1 MRDCRCRSRCLW
13 PATAASPSALPPSS
27 SRCPRKKAGGFG
39 GWPPASVVNE
49 GQQRLLRQFVP
60 AFLAAC
66 GARGNPRDQ
75 TFYLALFIFHSS
87 SDFAFASHHDLPV
100 TTSACRVCWRHL
112 DCEHQAL
119 LICRIPSADNNA
131 KPNSMIDGSPL
142 VSVVVPAF
150 NAAKTISD
158 TLRSISRQTYT
169 ALEIV
174 VVDDGSTDETAD
186 LARRYGATDSRV
198 RVVTKP
204 NGGVASARNAGI
216 RCTAGAFVAF
226 IDADDLWHPT
236 KIAKQLKVLL
246 AGGPDMALVYAPF
259 RLIDADSRVLAS
271 PHKYGVNGWVI
282 HRHFYSN
289 LVGNGSA
296 LLVHRSVLEEFGG
309 FDSWLLQQGAE
320 GCEDL
325 LLQLR
330 IAARYRFGEVSEYL
344 VGYRRLPDNMSSN
357 KDQMI
362 RSGILAVNKALSEC
376 RHIPSLSADA
386 MLKRYAWHRLRAQV
400 QAGQLRESLWPFV
413 RQVALSPAF
422 AAGAL
427 WSEVAALAGKV
438 NRAATTTLLPGR
450 SGTALPHFYEL
461 DPLDGIDLHHDTA
474 TSRALRR
481 LARFDRAYRPLARP
495 TGPHAISSALDQ
507 GLDAFDSRDLTSS
520 CTYQKG

>member
-1 MRDCRCRSRCLW
+1 
-13 PATAASPSALPPSS
+13 
-27 SRCPRKKAGGFG
+27 
-39 GWPPASVVNE
+39 
-49 GQQRLLRQFVP
+49 
-60 AFLAAC
+60 
-66 GARGNPRDQ
+66 
-75 TFYLALFIFHSS
+75 
-87 SDFAFASHHDLPV
+87 
-100 TTSACRVCWRHL
+100 
-112 DCEHQAL
+112 
-119 LICRIPSADNNA
+119 
-131 KPNSMIDGSPL
+131 MIDGSPL

-150 NAAKTISD
+150 NAAKTISE
-158 TLRSISRQTYT
+158 TLRSISQQTYS

-186 LARRYGATDSRV
+186 IARRHGEVDPRM
-198 RVVTKP
+198 RVVTKS

-216 RCTAGAFVAF
+216 GCTRGAFVAF

-236 KIAKQLKVLL
+236 KIAKQLAVLL

-259 RLIDADSRVLAS
+259 RLIDAHGRVLAS

-296 LLVHRSVLEEFGG
+296 PLVRRSVLEEFGG

-357 KDQMI
+357 TEQMI
-362 RSGILAVNKALSEC
+362 RSGILAVSKALSEC
-376 RHIPSLSADA
+376 RQIPGLSADA
-386 MLKRYAWHRLRAQV
+386 MLKRYAWQRLRAHV
-400 QAGQLRESLWPFV
+400 RAGRLQESLWPFV
-413 RQVALSPAF
+413 RLVLASPAF
-422 AAGAL
+422 ATAL
-427 WSEVAALAGKV
+427 LWTEVLGSAGKV
-438 NRAATTTLLPGR
+438 ARALVRGR
-450 SGTALPHFYEL
+450 SGDILPHFYDL

-481 LARFDRAYRPLARP
+481 LAKLDQAYRPAAQPDGTHHTRIAP
-495 TGPHAISSALDQ
+495 GAAV
-507 GLDAFDSRDLTSS
+507 DAFDPRDLARR

>member
-1 MRDCRCRSRCLW
+1 
-13 PATAASPSALPPSS
+13 
-27 SRCPRKKAGGFG
+27 
-39 GWPPASVVNE
+39 
-49 GQQRLLRQFVP
+49 
-60 AFLAAC
+60 
-66 GARGNPRDQ
+66 
-75 TFYLALFIFHSS
+75 
-87 SDFAFASHHDLPV
+87 
-100 TTSACRVCWRHL
+100 
-112 DCEHQAL
+112 
-119 LICRIPSADNNA
+119 
-131 KPNSMIDGSPL
+131 MIDGSPL

-150 NAAKTISD
+150 NAAKTIPE
-158 TLRSISRQTYT
+158 TLRSISRQTYA

-186 LARRYGATDSRV
+186 VARRYGETDPRV
-198 RVVTKP
+198 RVVAKP

-216 RCTAGAFVAF
+216 HCTKGAFVAF

-236 KIAKQLKVLL
+236 KIAKQLRVLL

-259 RLIDADSRVLAS
+259 RLIDADGRVLAS
-271 PHKYGVNGWVI
+271 PHKYGVSGWVI

-296 LLVHRSVLEEFGG
+296 LLVRRSVLEEFGG

-344 VGYRRLPDNMSSN
+344 VGYRRLPDAMSSN
-357 KDQMI
+357 TEQMI

-376 RHIPSLSADA
+376 RHIPGLSADA
-386 MLKRYAWHRLRAQV
+386 MLKRYAWQRLRARV
-400 QAGQLRESLWPFV
+400 RAGRLHESLWPFV
-413 RQVALSPAF
+413 RQAAASPTF

-427 WSEVAALAGKV
+427 WSELAALAGKV
-438 NRAATTTLLPGR
+438 NRVAARTLLRGK
-450 SGTALPHFYEL
+450 SGDVLPHFYDL
-461 DPLDGIDLHHDTA
+461 DPLDGIDLDHDTA

-481 LARFDRAYRPLARP
+481 LARFDHAYRPLARP
-495 TGPHAISSALDQ
+495 TGLRHVRTTPAQ
-507 GLDAFDSRDLTSS
+507 GPDAFDPRDLTCS

>member
-1 MRDCRCRSRCLW
+1 
-13 PATAASPSALPPSS
+13 
-27 SRCPRKKAGGFG
+27 
-39 GWPPASVVNE
+39 
-49 GQQRLLRQFVP
+49 
-60 AFLAAC
+60 
-66 GARGNPRDQ
+66 
-75 TFYLALFIFHSS
+75 
-87 SDFAFASHHDLPV
+87 
-100 TTSACRVCWRHL
+100 
-112 DCEHQAL
+112 
-119 LICRIPSADNNA
+119 
-131 KPNSMIDGSPL
+131 MIDGNPL

-158 TLRSISRQTYT
+158 TLQSISQQTYA

-186 LARRYGATDSRV
+186 IARRYGATDQRV
-198 RVVTKP
+198 RVVAKP

-216 RCTAGAFVAF
+216 RCTKGAFVAF

-236 KIAKQLKVLL
+236 KIAKQLRVLL

-259 RLIDADSRVLAS
+259 RLIDADGRVLAS

-357 KDQMI
+357 TDQMI

-376 RHIPSLSADA
+376 RHIPGLSADA
-386 MLKRYAWHRLRAQV
+386 MLKRYAWQRLRAQV
-400 QAGQLRESLWPFV
+400 RAGQLAREPVAVCPPGRREPSLRCRRAV
-413 RQVALSPAF
+413 DEGCGAGRQGQPRRCPNAAARRVGQRPSTLLRTRSLGRHRPPPRYRDLSRTA
-422 AAGAL
+422 
-427 WSEVAALAGKV
+427 SAGKV
-438 NRAATTTLLPGR
+438 RPRLPSVGATDRAACHPVDAR
-450 SGTALPHFYEL
+450 SGTATPSI
-461 DPLDGIDLHHDTA
+461 PA
-474 TSRALRR
+474 T
-481 LARFDRAYRPLARP
+481 
-495 TGPHAISSALDQ
+495 
-507 GLDAFDSRDLTSS
+507 
-520 CTYQKG
+520 

>member
-1 MRDCRCRSRCLW
+1 
-13 PATAASPSALPPSS
+13 
-27 SRCPRKKAGGFG
+27 
-39 GWPPASVVNE
+39 
-49 GQQRLLRQFVP
+49 
-60 AFLAAC
+60 
-66 GARGNPRDQ
+66 
-75 TFYLALFIFHSS
+75 
-87 SDFAFASHHDLPV
+87 
-100 TTSACRVCWRHL
+100 
-112 DCEHQAL
+112 
-119 LICRIPSADNNA
+119 
-131 KPNSMIDGSPL
+131 MIDGSPL

-150 NAAKTISD
+150 NATKTISE
-158 TLRSISRQTYT
+158 TLRSISQQTYA

-186 LARRYGATDSRV
+186 IARRYGETDSRV
-198 RVVTKP
+198 RVVAKP

-216 RCTAGAFVAF
+216 YATKGAYVAF

-236 KIAKQLKVLL
+236 KIDKQLKVLL

-259 RLIDADSRVLAS
+259 RQIDADGRVLAS

-289 LVGNGSA
+289 FVGNGSA
-296 LLVHRSVLEEFGG
+296 LLVRRSVLKEFGG
-309 FDSWLLQQGAE
+309 FDSCLLQQGAE

-330 IAARYRFGEVSEYL
+330 IAAHYRFGEVSEYL

-357 KDQMI
+357 TDQMI

-376 RHIPSLSADA
+376 RHIPGLSADE
-386 MLKRYAWHRLRAQV
+386 MLQRYAWQRLRAQV
-400 QAGQLRESLWPFV
+400 RAGRLHESLRPFV
-413 RQVALSPAF
+413 RQVAASPAF

-438 NRAATTTLLPGR
+438 NRIAAQTLLRSR
-450 SGTALPHFYEL
+450 SGNDLPHFYEL

-481 LARFDRAYRPLARP
+481 LAKSDHAYRPLARS
-495 TGPHAISSALDQ
+495 TGPHPIRPAPDR
-507 GLDAFDSRDLTSS
+507 GLDAFDPRDLTCS

>member
-1 MRDCRCRSRCLW
+1 
-13 PATAASPSALPPSS
+13 
-27 SRCPRKKAGGFG
+27 
-39 GWPPASVVNE
+39 
-49 GQQRLLRQFVP
+49 
-60 AFLAAC
+60 
-66 GARGNPRDQ
+66 
-75 TFYLALFIFHSS
+75 
-87 SDFAFASHHDLPV
+87 
-100 TTSACRVCWRHL
+100 
-112 DCEHQAL
+112 
-119 LICRIPSADNNA
+119 
-131 KPNSMIDGSPL
+131 MIDGNPL

-150 NAAKTISD
+150 NATKTISE
-158 TLRSISRQTYT
+158 TLRSISRQTYA

-186 LARRYGATDSRV
+186 IARRYGATDSRV

-216 RCTAGAFVAF
+216 HCTKGAFVAF

-236 KIAKQLKVLL
+236 KIAKQVKVLL

-259 RLIDADSRVLAS
+259 RLIDADGRVLAS

-296 LLVHRSVLEEFGG
+296 LLVRRSVLEEFGG

-330 IAARYRFGEVSEYL
+330 IATRYRFGEVSEYL

-357 KDQMI
+357 TDQMI

-376 RHIPSLSADA
+376 RHIPGLSADA
-386 MLKRYAWHRLRAQV
+386 MLKRYAWQRLRARV
-400 QAGQLRESLWPFV
+400 RAGRLHESLGPLV
-413 RQVALSPAF
+413 RQVAASPTF

-427 WSEVAALAGKV
+427 WSEVAALAAKV
-438 NRAATTTLLPGR
+438 NRVAARALLRGRPGNI
-450 SGTALPHFYEL
+450 LPHFYEL

-474 TSRALRR
+474 TSRALHR
-481 LARFDRAYRPLARP
+481 LARFDHAYRPLARP
-495 TGPHAISSALDQ
+495 TGAHPIRPAPHQ
-507 GLDAFDSRDLTSS
+507 GPDAFDPRDLTCS